1 MHTEMTQ
8 ITRESFEKATEER
21 LTVQDAVAFLEKEAK
36 ARSLRSKIEKF
47 SKGGDLNRLLVT
59 GLLRHHPD
67 MKKDSVE
74 RRVRGWLKPD
84 SGRSIRKQDAI
95 EVAFILGLTV
105 EEADEFVALVSEE
118 RLHWRNPDEIV
129 YIFALKNGMTYPE
142 AVSLEKEV
150 SGSLAAAGDSTELSQ
165 DSFTPIIRSELSGL
179 NTVEEL
185 KDYLQHAAGRL
196 GRCHNNAY
204 QMFMEML
211 DTLENPVTD
220 EVERDMFGEE
230 HLTIRDILR
239 DYFYGENVL
248 YARERARRTK
258 KGKAAGQEQLVLTR
272 IQESIADSWPDETT
286 ISKMKARKMDV
297 TRKIL
302 ILLFLATDSG
312 WDDADEDYEPTVN
325 EVFEDLYR
333 RLNDMLTLCGFSAL
347 DPRAPFDWLIL
358 YCICVPDML
367 DLDERM
373 RGVFQEMFGGNG
385 FQEARERHDTL

>member
-1 MHTEMTQ
+1 MYSEMTQ
-8 ITRESFEKATEER
+8 ITKESFEKAREE
-21 LTVQDAVAFLEKEAK
+21 LLSVQDAVSFLEREAK
-36 ARSLRSKIEKF
+36 VRSLRSKIEKF
-47 SKGGDLNRLLVT
+47 AKTEDLNKTLVE
-59 GLLRHHPD
+59 GLLRHHPE

-84 SGRSIRKQDAI
+84 SGRSIKKQDAI
-95 EVAFILGLTV
+95 EVAFLLGLTV

-129 YIFALKNGMTYPE
+129 YIFALQNGMTYPQ
-142 AVSLEKEV
+142 
-150 SGSLAAAGDSTELSQ
+150 AAALAEEASQLLAKAQDSAAPSE

-179 NTVEEL
+179 TTEEEL
-185 KDYLQHAAGRL
+185 KDYLRQAAGRL
-196 GRCHNNAY
+196 GRFHNNAY
-204 QMFMEML
+204 QMFLEMM
-211 DTLENPVTD
+211 DTLEHPVTD
-220 EVERDMFGEE
+220 EVERELFGEE

-239 DYFYGENVL
+239 DYLYEENVL
-248 YARERARRTK
+248 YAKDRARRTK
-258 KGKAAGQEQLVLTR
+258 KGKADGQERLVLSK

-312 WDDADEDYEPTVN
+312 WDDSEEEEEPTVN

-333 RLNDMLTLCGFSAL
+333 RLNDMLALGGFSAL
-347 DPRAPFDWLIL
+347 DPRVPFDWLIL

-373 RGVFQEMFGGNG
+373 RGVFQEMFG
-385 FQEARERHDTL
+385 ARQTEGTK